1 MGFGGG
7 VGHKCSWY
15 VVFGYAGW
23 LSCKELMLNTV
34 PIFNKCLKYV
44 KWVDFPFTVLT
55 TMREQPAVQ

>member
-34 PIFNKCLKYV
+34 PIFNNSVFMLKIC
-44 KWVDFPFTVLT
+44 
-55 TMREQPAVQ
+55 